1 MKLYTDYYFHIGY
14 AHLRSGKPCQ
24 DYAYAQVFKQSALA
38 VVSDG
43 CSGGGRTDIGARL
56 ISQATISALRYLRQE
71 RKEEFNQKD
80 VIEVDLNQKIKLR
93 QTQTILEVE
102 YEDLLATCLYAYF
115 TPVGGFIRLEGDG
128 CLALKYK
135 SGKLELVRVEWKNNI
150 PYYPIYSEFNLD
162 AFYQAHG
169 NDLEAKV
176 LSQERWIKNGSEFEK
191 VDQKNLSLQGDL
203 CLDFW
208 FNAQELAD
216 LEFVAIFSDGITQI
230 DNIDWKEA
238 AQELL
243 AFKGVRGEFAK
254 RRMIRFIR
262 DSQKIGRGPID
273 DIAYAVIRIES

>member
-1 MKLYTDYYFHIGY
+1 MKLYADYYFHIGY

-24 DYAYAQVFKQSALA
+24 DYAYAQTFKQSALA

-56 ISQATISALRYLRQE
+56 ITQATISALRYLRQE
-71 RKEEFNQKD
+71 RKEELNEKD
-80 VIEVDLNQKIKLR
+80 AIEVSLNQKIKLR
-93 QTQTILEVE
+93 QAQAILEVE

-115 TPVGGFIRLEGDG
+115 TPAGGLIHLEGDG
-128 CLALKYK
+128 VIVFKYQ
-135 SGKLELVRVEWKNNI
+135 SQLELIRIDWKNNI
-150 PYYPIYSEFNLD
+150 PYYPIYSEFGLD
-162 AFYQAHG
+162 AFYQVHG

-176 LSQERWIKNGSEFEK
+176 LSQERWRKNGSEFKK
-191 VDQKNLSLQGDL
+191 VDQKNLSLRIALSG
-203 CLDFW
+203 LDFW
-208 FNAQELAD
+208 FKAQELAG

-238 AQELL
+238 VQELL
-243 AFKGVRGEFAK
+243 AFKSIRGEFAK

-273 DIAYAVIRIES
+273 DIAYAVIRIEN